1 MSKVHQGFQKEI
13 QNAIL
18 LGNPRLEDVFVQYKK
33 KLLIYGDYCSNLPKA
48 QERIDE
54 VLKRS
59 EQIRTQVEVHFMFFV
74 SPYIC

>member
-1 MSKVHQGFQKEI
+1 MSKVHQAFQKEI

-18 LGNPRLEDVFVQYKK
+18 LGNPRLEDVFVKYKK
-33 KLLIYGDYCSNLPKA
+33 ELLIYGDYCSNLPKA
-48 QERIDE
+48 QARIDE

-74 SPYIC
+74 APYIC